1 MTFQFK
7 KVETRNLRSDDRIS
21 ITTSN
26 SIGITQTFYKDQ
38 NIANFKYVVF
48 YYDAAVKALG
58 ILFTNDENEKFKFT
72 IIHSKKGYGASIV
85 VRSFFNNYKIDPKI
99 YHNKYKWQIVDEPGV
114 GKLYV
119 INLQERQN
127 KA

>member
-7 KVETRNLRSDDRIS
+7 KVETKNVRSDDRIS

-38 NIANFKYVVF
+38 SIVNFKYVVLYF
-48 YYDAAVKALG
+48 DESAKALG
-58 ILFTNDENEKFKFT
+58 ILFTNDENEKFKFS

-85 VRSFFNNYKIDPKI
+85 VRSFFKTYKIDPKI
-99 YHNKYKWQIVDEPGV
+99 YHNKYVWQSVDQEGI

-119 INLQERQN
+119 INLKERQIN
-127 KA
+127 T